1 MVRTKVMIC
10 WLFFCNYVFLSMA
23 HSIGNFGLFD
33 PSDTISKLPL
43 EMDRLQYHGTTTLAI
58 KFNNNKDVLIAV
70 DSRASLGSYV
80 GSKTVKKVFPIT
92 KFILGTMAGGAADC
106 TYWIRRVAAEVNAL
120 ENEDSDKTEIQVG
133 TVAKLLSKYLRQY
146 KGSDISV
153 GTMISGWDERS
164 QCTSLYYVD
173 SDGVCVEGD
182 SFCVGSGA
190 KLAYSIIDDYEE
202 TFPKMSLDEAVKITI
217 MAIRHAAH
225 RDGYSGGYINII
237 HVNSTGI
244 HHIKRVDAK
253 EIKIN

>member
-1 MVRTKVMIC
+1 MPHG
-10 WLFFCNYVFLSMA
+10 LSSFEVFD
-23 HSIGNFGLFD
+23 H
-33 PSDTISKLPL
+33 SDTITKLPL
-43 EMDRLQYHGTTTLAI
+43 EMDRLQHHGTTTLAI
-58 KFNNNKDVLIAV
+58 KFNGNQDIIIAV

-106 TYWIRRVAAEVNAL
+106 TYWIRRVAAEVNTL
-120 ENEDSDKTEIQVG
+120 ENEGSDKSEIPVS

-146 KGSDISV
+146 KGSDISI
-153 GTMISGWDERS
+153 GTMIAGWDKRS
-164 QCTSLYYVD
+164 QCSSLYYVD
-173 SDGVCVEGD
+173 SAGVCVEGD

-190 KLAYSIIDDYEE
+190 KLAYSIIDDHEE
-202 TFPKMSLDEAVKITI
+202 IFPKMLLDEAVKITI

-244 HHIKRVDAK
+244 HHIKRIDSK
-253 EIKIN
+253 EIKIY